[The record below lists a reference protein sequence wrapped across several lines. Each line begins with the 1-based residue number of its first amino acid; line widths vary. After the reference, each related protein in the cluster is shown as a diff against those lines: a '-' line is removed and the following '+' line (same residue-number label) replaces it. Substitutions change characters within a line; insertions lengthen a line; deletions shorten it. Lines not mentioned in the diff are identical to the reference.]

1 MRQHQNKASLLE
13 LVFEGRNKS
22 YGAYELRRD
31 YSNRMGLALGIM
43 LSALL
48 GFCFWMNFRASHNEN
63 KSTSTEDRTWM
74 KITAVEVKV
83 PEPEP
88 PKQSIKAVK
97 PAQPDIATQK
107 FTSTIDIKSHVK
119 DPMPPNTDLTTA
131 AISTIT
137 RVGKDPGNIVRP
149 LGPIEPIQ
157 TSDGSG
163 TGTPFAADE
172 RQPEFPGG
180 EWALRDYLA
189 SHLLTPSSLEEGE
202 RRMVRVRFTVLPDG
216 RVDGWIIESS
226 GGAEFDREVLRVC
239 KRMPRWIPGS
249 QNGQRVAVQYVLP
262 VTFLSTGS

>member
-1 MRQHQNKASLLE
+1 MRQHQNQASLLE
-13 LVFEGRNKS
+13 LVFEGRNKA

-31 YSNRMGLALGIM
+31 YSNRMGIALGIM

-48 GFCFWMNFRASHNEN
+48 GFCFWMNFRNNNQPNNAT
-63 KSTSTEDRTWM
+63 KTDDRAWM
-74 KITAVEVKV
+74 KISAVEVKV
-83 PEPEP
+83 PEPEQ
-88 PKQSIKAVK
+88 PKQSIKAAK

-107 FTSTIDIKSHVK
+107 FTSTIDIKPNVK
-119 DPMPPNTDLTTA
+119 DPMPPNADLGKA
-131 AISTIT
+131 AIATVT
-137 RVGKDPGNIVRP
+137 QVGKDPGNIVRP
-149 LGPIEPIQ
+149 QVPDVPKQ
-157 TSDGSG
+157 TGGG
-163 TGTPFAADE
+163 TDDGTPFAADE

-189 SHLLTPSSLEEGE
+189 SHLQTPSSLEEGE

-216 RVDGWIIESS
+216 RVDQWVIESS

-249 QNGQRVAVQYVLP
+249 QNGQKVAVQYVLP

>member
-1 MRQHQNKASLLE
+1 MRQHQNKASWLE

-22 YGAYELRRD
+22 YGAYELRRN

-48 GFCFWMNFRASHNEN
+48 GFCFWMNFRTGIKEN
-63 KSTSTEDRTWM
+63 NSTSTDERTWM

-97 PAQPDIATQK
+97 PAQPDLATQK
-107 FTSTIDIKSHVK
+107 FTSTIDIKTQVK
-119 DPMPPNTDLTTA
+119 DPMPSITDLSKA

-137 RVGKDPGNIVRP
+137 QAGKDPGNMVRP
-149 LGPIEPIQ
+149 LVPIEPIQ
-157 TSDGSG
+157 TGDGSG

-180 EWALRDYLA
+180 ERALRDYLA
-189 SHLLTPSSLEEGE
+189 SHLQTPSTLDEGE
-202 RRMVRVRFTVLPDG
+202 RRMVRVRFTVLSDG
-216 RVDGWIIESS
+216 RVDQWVIESS
-226 GGAEFDREVLRVC
+226 GGTEFDREVLRVC

-249 QNGQRVAVQYVLP
+249 QNGQKVAVQYVLP